1 MHNRNENS
9 FQRGASF
16 TALHVNFIPFVW
28 LSFWDFFFSPPP
40 VYLLP
45 PSFLISQRS
54 PRLFSDDQVPENVEQ
69 RACQL
74 AALLE
79 PRPAARHQVTTAPL
93 SVCCTS
99 GSVWVPLASGVTQVE
114 ELTEIQG
121 PLLHTV
127 LWIKTEEQVYFVS
140 YFLLDLTAP
149 TSLLDECFCFTKQC
163 NQ

>member
-1 MHNRNENS
+1 M
-9 FQRGASF
+9 
-16 TALHVNFIPFVW
+16 NFIPFVW
-28 LSFWDFFFSPPP
+28 LSFWDFLFYFFFFPL

-93 SVCCTS
+93 SMSCLYQWV
-99 GSVWVPLASGVTQVE
+99 SVGTAGIWGHTARRAHRNTGTIAAHSPVDKNERASLFCVVFF
-114 ELTEIQG
+114 IR
-121 PLLHTV
+121 
-127 LWIKTEEQVYFVS
+127 
-140 YFLLDLTAP
+140 LD
-149 TSLLDECFCFTKQC
+149 SF
-163 NQ
+163 